1 MGTGY
6 SIAEQANEQNKPPAL
21 SDEWEYIATTSRMQ
35 DTVGIW
41 DILSILWQRKG
52 LILAIVTSVTAAALI
67 VLFQVQPTFRAQ
79 SLVLIESSSPDI
91 TSLANVAVGMP
102 ADPESIQSEMVV
114 LRAPSLAKEVIER
127 LGLARDPEF
136 NAALRPPG
144 WLEGTISQY
153 LRPVVAWLGAALG
166 RNNRNAERQAHDNT
180 DNAAAAKKQRVGAQ
194 RSDMIRIFLDKLEV
208 SVQGNSRVIAVG
220 FSSHDAQTAAQ
231 VPNILAEVYLQRQR
245 AAKQKI
251 AELDTQLLGKRV
263 AALRQKVESAD
274 QAVEAYRK
282 ESGLLQGDKGSPL
295 IMQQLTDTS
304 TQLTLAQAARSKAQA
319 RLDQI
324 EALARTPGGIESSN
338 DVMDSALI
346 PYLREQKIELQRKK
360 GELTAKLTDQ
370 HPAVLRLQA
379 DIREMN
385 ARIKA
390 EEKRVVEGYR
400 SDVAATKAQKNSV
413 QNEFDQFKTAVAE
426 ANEKEI
432 KLRSLQREADAD
444 RTLLAT
450 MLSRLKETRQQQDVG
465 TQQADARIVSLADVP
480 INPAFPKKGAMVTL
494 ALVGSSL
501 LSVLI
506 VLVSEQRDRGFRSNK
521 QIEQALGMPV
531 FGAVPKLGASNSFLK
546 VSNAYKIFDESNP
559 ALKEAMRSIYGSI
572 VLSHRDRSPRKIL
585 ITSSVPNEG
594 KTAIAVNLARMEA
607 LAGKNVVVVDADL
620 RSPDIHHAFASPKAP
635 GLVELVTGD
644 VGIDTVLRKDSTSGA
659 WFITAGTAAS
669 DPLAILTSQWLDEI
683 LDRLTERF
691 DLVIFDSPPSNM
703 FVDARILSTKIEK
716 TLFVVRWGGTPQE
729 IVRDVFKRHAQSG
742 AHVSG
747 VIFSM
752 TSRRTYSQYG

>member
-6 SIAEQANEQNKPPAL
+6 SLAEQANKQNKQLALPAEL
-21 SDEWEYIATTSRMQ
+21 EYIATTSRMQ

-41 DILSILWQRKG
+41 DIFNVLWQRKW
-52 LILAIVTSVTAAALI
+52 LIVAIVTSITVVAGI
-67 VLFQVQPTFRAQ
+67 VLFRVQPTFRAQ
-79 SLVLIESSSPDI
+79 SLLIIQARSPDI
-91 TSLANVAVGMP
+91 ASLANVAAGLP

-114 LRAPSLAKEVIER
+114 LRSPGLAKEAIDR
-127 LGLARDPEF
+127 LGLAQDPEF

-144 WLEGTISQY
+144 WLEATFSQY
-153 LRPVVAWLGAALG
+153 LRPVAAWLGTTLG
-166 RNNRNAERQAHDNT
+166 LDSRSAESQVHGSAKS
-180 DNAAAAKKQRVGAQ
+180 AAASDKRHVGAQ
-194 RSDMIRIFLDKLEV
+194 RGDVISAFLDKLEV
-208 SVQGNSRVIAVG
+208 SVQGNSRVLAVA
-220 FSSHDAQTAAQ
+220 FSSHSAQTAAQ
-231 VPNILAEVYLQRQR
+231 VPNTLAEVYLQRQR
-245 AAKQKI
+245 DAKQKI
-251 AELDTQLLGKRV
+251 AELDTELLSKRV
-263 AALRQKVESAD
+263 AALRQKVQSAD
-274 QAVEAYRK
+274 QAVETYRK
-282 ESGLLQGDKGSPL
+282 KSGLLQGDKGSPL

-304 TQLTLAQAARSKAQA
+304 TQLTLAQAASSQAQT

-324 EALARTPGGIESSN
+324 EALARTPGGIESSS
-338 DVMDSALI
+338 DVMNSALI
-346 PYLREQKIELQRKK
+346 PYLREQKIQLQRKK
-360 GELTAKLTDQ
+360 GELSAKLTDQ

-379 DIREMN
+379 GIQEMN

-400 SDVAATKAQKNSV
+400 SDVAATKANEKSV
-413 QNEFDQFKTAVAE
+413 QNAFDQFKTGVAD

-432 KLRSLQREADAD
+432 KLRSLQRDADAD

-450 MLSRLKETRQQQDVG
+450 MLSRLKETQQQEG
-465 TQQADARIVSLADVP
+465 MKSQQADARIVSLADVP
-480 INPAFPKKGAMVTL
+480 NTPDFPKKGAMMAL
-494 ALVGSSL
+494 ALVGSLL

-521 QIEQALGMPV
+521 QIEQALSMPV
-531 FGAVPKLGASNSFLK
+531 LGAVPKLGALSNLRK
-546 VSNAYKIFDESNP
+546 GSNTYKLFDQSDA

-572 VLSHRDRSPRKIL
+572 VLSHRDRSPRKLL

-594 KTAIAVNLARMEA
+594 KTAIAVNMARVEA

-620 RSPDIHHAFASPKAP
+620 RSPDIHHAFASPKVP

-644 VGIDTVLRKDSTSGA
+644 ASIDTVLRKDSTSGA

-669 DPLAILTSQWLDEI
+669 DPLAILTSQRLDEI

-703 FVDARILSTKIEK
+703 FVDARILSTKIEE